1 MKRELAFRYDILRN
15 GADYATLDPVTGTMP
30 TIAMMDS
37 GEIKTTLMG
46 TFYDPGDKVDWL
58 TDEIRPTIIIDGVPH
73 HLGIF
78 LPGTVEFAENNTSRT
93 LTVEA
98 YDRCWRVQTR
108 CAETLRYFAQ
118 GLNYLNVVV
127 SLLTDAGITSV
138 AKVNTSHTLVE
149 DREDWN
155 IGTSNLSIV
164 NELLAEI
171 NYKQLWFDQD
181 GTARLEPA
189 AQAKAESIQ
198 HTFDDTNVRS
208 LMIPGIRKSTDVY
221 AAPNVFLC
229 VCSNADKSGPMSA
242 IAENTNPQS
251 PLSLPRRKR
260 RITQVINVNNIASQ
274 AELEVYA
281 NRMVTS
287 SMLRGE
293 TISVETCLL
302 PGFGVND
309 VVGIQYGDYM
319 AICVEKAWTMTMG
332 VGGTMQ
338 HTLERVIINAE

>member
-1 MKRELAFRYDILRN
+1 MKRELDFRYDILRN
-15 GADYATLDPVTGTMP
+15 GADYTTLDPVTGTMP
-30 TIAMMDS
+30 TIAMVDS

-46 TFYDPGDKVDWL
+46 TFYDPGDRVDWL

-78 LPGTVEFAENNTSRT
+78 LPGTVEYAENNTSRT
-93 LTVEA
+93 VTVEA

-138 AKVNTSHTLVE
+138 AKVNTAHTLAE

-155 IGTSNLSIV
+155 IGTSNLAIV

-181 GTARLEPA
+181 GAARLEPA
-189 AQAKAESIQ
+189 AQAKAENIQ
-198 HTFDDTNVRS
+198 QIFDDTNVKS
-208 LMIPGIRKSTDVY
+208 LMIPGIRKSTDIY

-251 PLSLPRRKR
+251 PLSIARRKR
-260 RITQVINVNNIASQ
+260 RITQVVNVNNIASQ

-309 VVGIQYGDYM
+309 VVGIRYGDYM

-332 VGGTMQ
+332 IGGTMQ

>member
-1 MKRELAFRYDILRN
+1 MKRELDFQYTILRN
-15 GADYATLDPVTGTMP
+15 GADYCTVDPVTGTMP
-30 TIAMMDS
+30 AITMMDS
-37 GEIKTTLMG
+37 GEIKMTFMG

-73 HLGIF
+73 HCGIF
-78 LPGTVEFAENNTSRT
+78 LPGTVEHAEDNTSRT
-93 LTVEA
+93 VTVEA

-108 CAETLRYFAQ
+108 CAELLRFFAQ
-118 GLNYLNVVV
+118 GLNYLDVVV

-138 AKVNTSHTLVE
+138 AKVGTSHTLVE

-155 IGTSNLSIV
+155 IGTSNLRIV

-171 NYKQLWFDQD
+171 NYKQLWFDAD
-181 GTARLEPA
+181 GAARLEPA
-189 AQAKAESIQ
+189 AQAKAENIQ
-198 HTFDDTNVRS
+198 HTFDDTNVKS
-208 LMIPGIRKSTDVY
+208 LMIPGIRKSTDIY

-251 PLSLPRRKR
+251 PLSIARRQR
-260 RITQVINVNNIASQ
+260 RITQVVNVNNIASQ

-309 VVGIQYGDYM
+309 VVGIRYGDYM
-319 AICVEKAWTMTMG
+319 AICIEKSWTMTMG

>member
-1 MKRELAFRYDILRN
+1 MKRELDFRYTILRN
-15 GADYATLDPVTGTMP
+15 GADYCTIDPVTGTMP
-30 TIAMMDS
+30 TITMLDS

-46 TFYDPGDKVDWL
+46 TFYDPGNRVDWL
-58 TDEIRPTIIIDGVPH
+58 TDEIQPVIIIDGVPH
-73 HLGIF
+73 KLGIY
-78 LPGTVEFAENNTSRT
+78 LPGTVEYFKDDTSK
-93 LTVEA
+93 TVTIEA

-108 CAETLRYFAQ
+108 CAETLRFFAE
-118 GLNYLNVVV
+118 GLNYLDVAV

-138 AKVNTSHTLVE
+138 AKVNTDHSLTE

-164 NELLAEI
+164 NELLGEI
-171 NYKQLWFDQD
+171 NYKQLWFDAD
-181 GTARLEPA
+181 GAARLEPA
-189 AQAKAESIQ
+189 AQMNAEHIQ

-208 LMIPGIRKSTDVY
+208 LMIPGIRKSTDIY

-229 VCSNADKSGPMSA
+229 VCSNADKSGPMTA

-251 PLSLPRRKR
+251 PLSLARRKR
-260 RITQVINVNNIASQ
+260 RITQVVNVNNIASQ
-274 AELEVYA
+274 AELLVYA
-281 NRMVTS
+281 KRLVTG
-287 SMLRGE
+287 SMMRGE
-293 TISVETCLL
+293 TINVETCLL

-309 VVGIQYGDYM
+309 VVGIRYGDYM
-319 AICVEKAWTMTMG
+319 AICVERAWTMNLG

>member
-1 MKRELAFRYDILRN
+1 MKRELDFRYDILRN
-15 GADYATLDPVTGTMP
+15 GADYTTLDPVTGTMP
-30 TIAMMDS
+30 TIAMVDS

-78 LPGTVEFAENNTSRT
+78 LPGTVEYAENNTSRT
-93 LTVEA
+93 VTVEA
-98 YDRCWRVQTR
+98 YDRCWRVKTR

-138 AKVNTSHTLVE
+138 AKVNTAHTLVE

-155 IGTSNLSIV
+155 IGTSNLAIV

-181 GTARLEPA
+181 GAARLEPA
-189 AQAKAESIQ
+189 AQAKAENIQ
-198 HTFDDTNVRS
+198 HIFDDANVKS
-208 LMIPGIRKSTDVY
+208 LMIPGIRKSTDIY

-251 PLSLPRRKR
+251 PLSIARRKR
-260 RITQVINVNNIASQ
+260 RITQVVNVNNIASQ

-332 VGGTMQ
+332 IGGTMQ

>member
-46 TFYDPGDKVDWL
+46 TFYDPGDRVDWL

>member
-1 MKRELAFRYDILRN
+1 MKRELDFRYDILRN
-15 GADYATLDPVTGTMP
+15 GADYATLDPVTGTLP
-30 TIAMMDS
+30 TIAMVDS

-78 LPGTVEFAENNTSRT
+78 LPGTVEYAEDNTSRT
-93 LTVEA
+93 VTVEA

-208 LMIPGIRKSTDVY
+208 LIIPGIRKSTDVY

-260 RITQVINVNNIASQ
+260 KITQVINVNNIASQ

>member
-1 MKRELAFRYDILRN
+1 MKRELDFRYDILRN
-15 GADYATLDPVTGTMP
+15 GADYTTLDPVTGTMP
-30 TIAMMDS
+30 TIAMVDS

-46 TFYDPGDKVDWL
+46 TFYDPGDRVDWL

-73 HLGIF
+73 HLGIY
-78 LPGTVEFAENNTSRT
+78 LPGTVEFAEDNTSRT
-93 LTVEA
+93 VTVEA

>member
-15 GADYATLDPVTGTMP
+15 GADYATLEPVTGTMP

-78 LPGTVEFAENNTSRT
+78 LSGTVEYSENNTSRT
-93 LTVEA
+93 VTVEA

-138 AKVNTSHTLVE
+138 AKVNTAHTLAE

-155 IGTSNLSIV
+155 IGTSNLAIV

-332 VGGTMQ
+332 IGGTMQ